1 MTESA
6 SWTSPATL
14 SSELTKVR
22 PTGQRHPPPGLR
34 PSSTTDNTPTTMA
47 PMPETLVPLDDVRK
61 MKRSASNHSIES
73 KGESGTESFQ
83 IRAVNEAGRTISLW
97 HDVSLVHI
105 DPETQ
110 QPTPYLNFV
119 CEIPKFTRYGSSYCQ
134 PAESERSTT
143 PPPSKIHCFV
153 YTTHVPVCCCFAERS
168 SRLRLQ
174 SMGIPSYKTRRM
186 ACCERYDATVLQV
199 CCATCPDVSV

>member
-1 MTESA
+1 
-6 SWTSPATL
+6 
-14 SSELTKVR
+14 
-22 PTGQRHPPPGLR
+22 
-34 PSSTTDNTPTTMA
+34 MA

-73 KGESGTESFQ
+73 KGESGTEGYQ

-119 CEIPKFTRYGSSYCQ
+119 CEIPKFTR
-134 PAESERSTT
+134 
-143 PPPSKIHCFV
+143 
-153 YTTHVPVCCCFAERS
+153 
-168 SRLRLQ
+168 
-174 SMGIPSYKTRRM
+174 
-186 ACCERYDATVLQV
+186 
-199 CCATCPDVSV
+199 